1 MSDIIN
7 APAVAHADF
16 VCVHD
21 GDSMTFLKIHDGDL
35 VYVREQSQVDDGQI
49 AIVAA
54 GDELLIGKIQNHPD
68 CFWLIPGN
76 PMYKSHVFNRDDSS
90 VRILGQAVASLTF
103 FLQEDTESP

>member
-1 MSDIIN
+1 MSDLVN
-7 APAVAHADF
+7 VPAVVHADF
-16 VCVHD
+16 VVIHS
-21 GDSMTFLKIHDGDL
+21 GDSMTCLKIYDGDI
-35 VYVREQSQVDDGQI
+35 VYVREQSRVTDGQI
-49 AIVAA
+49 AVVAA

-76 PMYKSHVFNRDDSS
+76 PMYKSYVFNRDDSS